1 MGLLTRDGDRP
12 SPDEEHALE
21 TMRLRE
27 IALVD
32 GIDGRLAR
40 SSKRTLVYE
49 ANFAGPDPWAANVA
63 FDALRSE
70 RRTQDRILDERLRA
84 TGTETPLA

>member
-27 IALVD
+27 IAILD
-32 GIDGRLAR
+32 DIDGRLERSAR
-40 SSKRTLVYE
+40 RTVIYE
-49 ANFAGPDPWAANVA
+49 THFAGDNPYAANKA
-63 FDALRSE
+63 FDGLRSE
-70 RRTQDRILDERLRA
+70 RRAQDRILDERLRA
-84 TGTETPLA
+84 TGIETPLA